1 MYNQMKKFTASLL
14 GLLLVLLTAC
24 SSKSEDT
31 FSIKVIC
38 ESKDIYQLFYTCYV
52 GNEVRGMGGYAD
64 LDGAE
69 ITENTDITIT
79 FPASQFNE
87 NDNLSDFTIDFS
99 PYGKNDTSEIATTKR
114 ILVSA
119 KYGETYTIYFR
130 GNETDGFY
138 AELS

>member
-1 MYNQMKKFTASLL
+1 MKKFTALL
-14 GLLLVLLTAC
+14 FGSLLVLLTAC
-24 SSKSEDT
+24 SPKPEDS

-38 ESKDIYQLFYTCYV
+38 ESNDIYQLFYTCYV
-52 GNEVRGMGGYAD
+52 GGEVRVMGGYAD

-69 ITENTDITIT
+69 ITENTNITIT
-79 FPASQFNE
+79 FPSSQFNE
-87 NDNLSDFTIDFS
+87 NDDLSDFTIDFS
-99 PYGKNDTSEIATTKR
+99 PYGKNSTSEIATTEK

-119 KYGETYTIYFR
+119 KYGGNYTIYFR